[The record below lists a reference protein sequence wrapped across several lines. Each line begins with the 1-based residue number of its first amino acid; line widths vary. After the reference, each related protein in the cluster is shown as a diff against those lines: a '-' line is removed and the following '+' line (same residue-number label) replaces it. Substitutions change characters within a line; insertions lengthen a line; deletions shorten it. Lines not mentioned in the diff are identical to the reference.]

1 MTHDVLSRILG
12 SNRAHSVDLEIF
24 EQRLKWLNIS
34 RIIRVN
40 QVEDRAAL
48 VILQQRIR
56 MGLCQQLNQ
65 YFGFVGQHGKMKSRV
80 AFIVGLQIHIRSIF
94 NQI

>member
-1 MTHDVLSRILG
+1 
-12 SNRAHSVDLEIF
+12 
-24 EQRLKWLNIS
+24 
-34 RIIRVN
+34 
-40 QVEDRAAL
+40 
-48 VILQQRIR
+48 